1 MRYHTSLKNDFL
13 YCPDPKGSREN
24 QLLPCLTLYR
34 LQSGRQAL
42 GLGVN
47 N

>member
-1 MRYHTSLKNDFL
+1 MRYYTSLKNDFL

-24 QLLPCLTLYR
+24 QLLP
-34 LQSGRQAL
+34 L
-42 GLGVN
+42 GIGVN